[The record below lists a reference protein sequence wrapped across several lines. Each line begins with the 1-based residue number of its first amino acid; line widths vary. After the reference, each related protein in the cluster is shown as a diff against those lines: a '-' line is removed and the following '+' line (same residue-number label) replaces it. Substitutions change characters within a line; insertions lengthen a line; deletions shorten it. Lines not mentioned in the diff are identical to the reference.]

1 MANIDL
7 RDIETLPKWFKSG
20 DKDKI
25 KKENEKLN
33 AKIVEYQ
40 KQMYAQGEY
49 SLLVVMQGMDASGKW
64 WAVRKTFMGINPAGA
79 QVHSFKVPS
88 KEEFAHDFLWRIHK
102 RCPAK
107 GMIHVFDRSH
117 YEDLLVPYVEEFMS
131 EKDIATRAQH
141 INNFEKMLEDS
152 GTIVLKFYLHV
163 SHEEQKRRLH
173 ERLTNPYK
181 YWKHEDGDFRKSSKY
196 QKFIEAYHR
205 VFEHTDTKTAPRHV
219 IQSDNNHIKVN
230 QISQVIVKAFEEQM
244 QLEWPDLDTEFT
256 LVEVPG
262 LMEE

>member
-7 RDIETLPKWFKSG
+7 KDIETFPKRFKDD
-20 DKDKI
+20 DKHKI

-33 AKIVEYQ
+33 AKIIEYQ
-40 KQMYAQGEY
+40 KQMFAQGKY

-64 WAVRKTFMGINPAGA
+64 GAVRKTFMGINPAGA
-79 QVHSFKVPS
+79 QVHSFKVPN

-117 YEDLLVPYVEEFMS
+117 YEDLLVPYVEWFLS
-131 EKDIATRAQH
+131 EKEIAARAQH
-141 INNFEKMLEDS
+141 INNFEKMLEDN

-163 SHEEQKRRLH
+163 SHDEQKRRLH
-173 ERLTNPYK
+173 ERLTNPLK

-196 QKFIEAYHR
+196 EKFIDAYHR

-219 IQSDNNHIKVN
+219 IQSDNNHVKVN
-230 QISQVIVKAFEEQM
+230 QISQVIVEAFEKEM
-244 QLEWPDLDTEFT
+244 DLRRPDLDTDFT

>member
-7 RDIETLPKWFKSG
+7 KEIETFPSRFGKW

-33 AKIVEYQ
+33 AKIIEYQ

-79 QVHSFKVPS
+79 QVTSFKVPS
-88 KEEFAHDFLWRIHK
+88 KEERAHDFLWRIHK
-102 RCPAK
+102 KAPKR
-107 GMIHVFDRSH
+107 GMISVFDRSH
-117 YEDLLVPYVEEFMS
+117 YEDLLVPLVEDFLS
-131 EKDIATRAQH
+131 EKQIAERAEH
-141 INNFEKMLEDS
+141 INNFEKMMEDNK
-152 GTIVLKFYLHV
+152 TIVLKFYLHV

-173 ERLTNPYK
+173 ERLTNPLK

-196 QKFIEAYHR
+196 EKFIDAYHW
-205 VFEHTDTKTAPRHV
+205 VFEQTDTKTAPRHI
-219 IQSDNNHIKVN
+219 IQSDNNHVKIN
-230 QISQVIVKAFEEQM
+230 QISQVIVKAFEEEM
-244 QLEWPDLDTEFT
+244 KLEWPDLETDFT